1 MTIGKCLLSIF
12 DITQNEFIFI
22 LLYLAFA
29 LYFWVQVFMV
39 PSYGYKN
46 QVYTDCMLLLLI
58 TIAVSVTIYLIY
70 LIFYPISTS
79 TEKAL
84 DRIDSTF
91 KIILVY
97 AIVFVVLVADLYT

>member
-1 MTIGKCLLSIF
+1 
-12 DITQNEFIFI
+12 
-22 LLYLAFA
+22 
-29 LYFWVQVFMV
+29 MV
-39 PSYGYKN
+39 PSYKYKN
-46 QVYTDCMLLLLI
+46 KVYTDCMFLLLI

-70 LIFYPISTS
+70 LIFYPLSST

-97 AIVFVVLVADLYT
+97 TIVFVVLVADLYTQDKKVAGMSLLLLFMYIIFALVVLNIVLW

>member
-1 MTIGKCLLSIF
+1 
-12 DITQNEFIFI
+12 
-22 LLYLAFA
+22 
-29 LYFWVQVFMV
+29 MV

-97 AIVFVVLVADLYT
+97 AIVFVVLVADLYTQDRKVAGMSLLLLFLYIIFALVILNMVLW